1 MEGAK
6 KYCETYLHQFMRGIA
21 IPPFKGQGDLLNE
34 SELKLH
40 IQNAIKDN
48 NYAVN
53 FDGVSMIY
61 TRLEEEFESD
71 KLETVFCFRVCCCL
85 PFWRKREYEKQ
96 VALRPWTLKIS
107 LRKSNVTPMPMLGR
121 GPLSPLN

>member
-1 MEGAK
+1 MEAAK

-21 IPPFKGQGDLLNE
+21 IPPFKGRGDLLNE

-40 IQNAIKDN
+40 IQKVIKDN

-53 FDGVSMIY
+53 FDGINMIY
-61 TRLEEEFESD
+61 TNLKEEFEPD
-71 KLETVFCFRVCCCL
+71 TLETMCCCL
-85 PFWRKREYEKQ
+85 PFWRKCEYEKQ

-107 LRKSNVTPMPMLGR
+107 LRKSNVAPMPMLGR
-121 GPLSPLN
+121 IPLSPLN